1 MANPTSLLYFVPMK
15 PLFFVLLVVAFMA
28 ACSTTQPPAAD
39 AAAFEPVRTVLE
51 TNCVHCHG
59 KNHFKEM
66 PAITSTRALAGL
78 IGPGKWI
85 VPGKPEQSRFFQ
97 VVTFPDEVWGA
108 MPPTGHAISKSEARV
123 LRAWILAGA
132 KVPAGNLT
140 LSPRGEL
147 PRSR

>member
-1 MANPTSLLYFVPMK
+1 MKPSFLASFAFGSLLAVF
-15 PLFFVLLVVAFMA
+15 A
-28 ACSTTQPPAAD
+28 ASCSTTRPSAAAD

-108 MPPTGHAISKSEARV
+108 MPPTGHAISKSEVRV

-132 KVPAGNLT
+132 RVPAGNLA